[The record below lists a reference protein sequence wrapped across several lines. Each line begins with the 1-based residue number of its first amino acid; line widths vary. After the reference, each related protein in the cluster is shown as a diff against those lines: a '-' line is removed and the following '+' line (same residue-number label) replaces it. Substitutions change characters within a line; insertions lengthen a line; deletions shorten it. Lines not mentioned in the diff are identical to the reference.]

1 MYLALYEIMNSK
13 VALGW
18 VANRYR
24 VHQRLRMAYRDE
36 PRLLFR
42 IEEHDGNF
50 RILAQST
57 CQPDWQDAFGNFD
70 VLVGTPAVKEL
81 RLGNLMPGGYYHSR
95 LVANPVVTRNR
106 KRLGLFKEEAQVE
119 WLKRQLERSG
129 SVVMQSQARQLGLMR
144 SAKNPAK
151 DGNPQTHYAVEFN
164 GVLQVLNVK
173 LLSKRMIEGIG
184 PAKAYGFGLLT
195 LAKFNA

>member
-1 MYLALYEIMNSK
+1 MYLALYEIKNSK

-18 VANRYR
+18 IANRYR

-57 CQPDWQDAFGNFD
+57 CQPDWQHAFVDFD
-70 VLVGTPAVKEL
+70 VLAGIPAVKEL
-81 RLGNLMPGGYYHSR
+81 RLENLMPRSYYHFR

-106 KRLGLFKEEAQVE
+106 KRLGLFKEEAQLE
-119 WLKRQLERSG
+119 WLKRQMERSG
-129 SVVMQSQARQLGLMR
+129 TIVMQAQARQLGLMR

-151 DGNPQTHYAVEFN
+151 DENRQTHYAVEFN

-173 LLSKRMIEGIG
+173 LLSERMIEGIG

>member
-57 CQPDWQDAFGNFD
+57 CQPDWQDASGI
-70 VLVGTPAVKEL
+70 
-81 RLGNLMPGGYYHSR
+81 LMC
-95 LVANPVVTRNR
+95 
-106 KRLGLFKEEAQVE
+106 
-119 WLKRQLERSG
+119 WLE
-129 SVVMQSQARQLGLMR
+129 
-144 SAKNPAK
+144 P
-151 DGNPQTHYAVEFN
+151 
-164 GVLQVLNVK
+164 
-173 LLSKRMIEGIG
+173 LLSKNS
-184 PAKAYGFGLLT
+184 A
-195 LAKFNA
+195 